1 MLAVLT
7 HGLAGTP
14 AKAVCTPYSGFDQ
27 CQTGEKQ
34 KEPKAAKSNGEKA
47 QSVKKIKKRDVVRK
61 APDKA
66 KKPTKKI
73 VKPAIA
79 KDPDQAKSNDDTIQ
93 QETEAA
99 LVISDAKA
107 FVQTSQDATL
117 NALITKSIDRLE
129 KAVRDRNGKHI
140 KALTTA
146 LQAQL
151 AQVQERVRQRAQMQA
166 EADKKADEAK
176 EESKSAELQQIIYTQ
191 KRVALVIGNS
201 KYRNVSALR
210 NPANDARDMARLLKQ
225 IGFAVTELHNLDRD
239 SFDDALAA
247 FAEESEDSDFS
258 MLYYAGHGIEVDKRN
273 YLIPI
278 DAKLTTDRRLR
289 REAIPLDDIL
299 DMLAHVKGI
308 RLVFLDACRN
318 NPFADGMRMVAT
330 RSVGRGFIGIEA
342 PYGTVVSYSAKE
354 GMVATDGAGRNSP
367 FTAALLNNIAEPGL
381 EIQFLLR
388 RVRDS
393 VRAATDGEQEP
404 FISASLPG
412 DYIYLVPPSP

>member
-1 MLAVLT
+1 
-7 HGLAGTP
+7 
-14 AKAVCTPYSGFDQ
+14 
-27 CQTGEKQ
+27 
-34 KEPKAAKSNGEKA
+34 
-47 QSVKKIKKRDVVRK
+47 
-61 APDKA
+61 
-66 KKPTKKI
+66 
-73 VKPAIA
+73 
-79 KDPDQAKSNDDTIQ
+79 
-93 QETEAA
+93 
-99 LVISDAKA
+99 
-107 FVQTSQDATL
+107 
-117 NALITKSIDRLE
+117 
-129 KAVRDRNGKHI
+129 
-140 KALTTA
+140 
-146 LQAQL
+146 
-151 AQVQERVRQRAQMQA
+151 
-166 EADKKADEAK
+166 
-176 EESKSAELQQIIYTQ
+176 
-191 KRVALVIGNS
+191 
-201 KYRNVSALR
+201 
-210 NPANDARDMARLLKQ
+210 
-225 IGFAVTELHNLDRD
+225 
-239 SFDDALAA
+239 
-247 FAEESEDSDFS
+247 